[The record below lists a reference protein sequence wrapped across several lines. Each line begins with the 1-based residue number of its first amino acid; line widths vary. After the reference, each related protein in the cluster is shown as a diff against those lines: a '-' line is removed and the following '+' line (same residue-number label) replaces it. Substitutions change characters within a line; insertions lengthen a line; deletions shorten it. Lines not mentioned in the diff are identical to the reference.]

1 MRTKEKNDINLHTE
15 IATLNK
21 KKFFQIYES
30 IWKMLFFSFI
40 KGLASGLGWV
50 IGATILV
57 SILTFLLSKFE
68 FIPILGELISEIIL
82 EIKSFDR

>member
-1 MRTKEKNDINLHTE
+1 MRTKEKSDTNLHTE